1 MSKIRTTYRSTPKG
15 ARITTKI
22 KQGNST
28 RTITYG
34 AGKKTRNTMT
44 MRTGKSTLTKSY

>member
-1 MSKIRTTYRSTPKG
+1 MSKIHTTYRSTPKG
-15 ARITTKI
+15 TRITTKI

-28 RTITYG
+28 RTVTYG

-44 MRTGKSTLTKSY
+44 LRTGRSTFTRSY